1 MTVKITDKALREFIR
16 NRLLE
21 EAGDDVATGDDAEA
35 EEKDRPAVSS
45 MAMDKVDVPSED
57 VDLEVPIEADPQ
69 VVDTELGPPV
79 ADPTFLPQS
88 MEELTTSVE
97 KLLNTV
103 PENSIPTA
111 YKIVKKTLDNL
122 HDVLRQ
128 RGEFAPTNMI
138 GEATSVEKLLYLI
151 VEQGYE
157 MSDPMMKGEEEE
169 EEEEEVEV
177 RAATYGDDRKVS
189 PPPTKEA
196 DPVDDKSQFDRFF
209 KKKMEDMLALAKA
222 RYPEKLQGVA
232 DWNSVDDNLEPEEH
246 LAVMDDYDAQLDK
259 KYPVLAKSTGKD
271 FEPPVKATLVA
282 AVNDFMRSGVD
293 TSDQDIEDE
302 LSKPGELT
310 DDRIAMI
317 RSLAL
322 GPVDPGLKSS
332 QDQATKEGIRREL
345 YRMSIGTKAY
355 YQGLIDILRDPEALG
370 DDTLTEKLK
379 IALDD
384 FAEEESV
391 PESDSDYFLFITY
404 MNQDL
409 RSKAKENYR
418 NTVLARAAEHMM
430 SQADFAGS
438 KGGAQRP
445 HINKKTT
452 FENLKSAIEGI
463 KSRKDRNDLDRLEKL
478 AGVLN
483 KVLPKGVT
491 VPVVNIRDVEGDEEV
506 EEKPVI
512 TLSPGGKTFRR
523 KRPESTE
530 AEMSE
535 TMTPA
540 DAILR
545 SSAVNPD
552 LDKALLL
559 VKGMA

>member
-21 EAGDDVATGDDAEA
+21 EAGDDAETGDDSQA
-35 EEKDRPAVSS
+35 EEEGRPAVSNT
-45 MAMDKVDVPSED
+45 AMDKVDIPTED
-57 VDLEVPIEADPQ
+57 PDLEVPIEADPQ
-69 VVDTELGPPV
+69 VVDTNLGPPV
-79 ADPTFLPQS
+79 ADPMYLPQN
-88 MEELTTSVE
+88 MEELTVAVE
-97 KLLNTV
+97 KLLNDV

-111 YKIVKKTLDNL
+111 YKIVKKTLSNL

-128 RGEFAPTNMI
+128 RGEFAPSNMI

-157 MSDPMMKGEEEE
+157 MPDPMMKGEEEE

-246 LAVMDDYDAQLDK
+246 LAVMDAYDDALGK
-259 KYPVLAKSTGKD
+259 KYPVLAKASGRD

-282 AVNDFMRSGVD
+282 AVEEFMK
-293 TSDQDIEDE
+293 SDVTPSTEASDDVPAADD
-302 LSKPGELT
+302 KT
-310 DDRIAMI
+310 DNRFTRAG
-317 RSLAL
+317 AL
-322 GPVDPGLKSS
+322 EQIPLGKKSS
-332 QDQATKEGIRREL
+332 QDQATKEAIRREL
-345 YRMSIGTKAY
+345 YRMSVGTKDY
-355 YQGLIDILRDPEALG
+355 YQGLIDIFRKPDVVG
-370 DDTLTEKLK
+370 DKKLQK
-379 IALDD
+379 ALDVALSD
-384 FAEEESV
+384 FSEEESA

-404 MNQDL
+404 INQDL
-409 RSKAKENYR
+409 RPDPKVNYR

-430 SQADFAGS
+430 SQAGFAGS
-438 KGGAQRP
+438 KGKAERP
-445 HINKKTT
+445 HINKDSTLA
-452 FENLKSAIEGI
+452 NLKASVAGI
-463 KSRKDRNDLDRLEKL
+463 KDRADRADADRLEKL
-478 AGVLN
+478 SDILN
-483 KVLPKGVT
+483 KMLPKGET
-491 VPVVNIRDVEGDEEV
+491 VPVVNIRDVEADEEV

-523 KRPESTE
+523 KRPESAETE
-530 AEMSE
+530 MAE

-540 DAILR
+540 EAILR
-545 SSAVNPD
+545 STAVNPD
-552 LDKALLL
+552 LDKALAL
-559 VKGMA
+559 VKGLM